1 MATTA
6 TVKEIEQPKAA
17 PPSAGFD
24 INEAFAKLLAVV
36 QLNARDTG
44 GFITFTGENPILP
57 SNHRRGAI
65 MAMGMM
71 GPAAATQRGGPSQNL
86 SVDLRNAVCHIN
98 PLAFFTPTV
107 AGYPIPFGR
116 DAISA
121 YAVSV
126 QRPPVGEVA
135 TGLFPDQRRR
145 RRREVITPRGIHLR
159 ARLAR
164 LWPSDTRVPESWR
177 RATPPPR

>member
-98 PLAFFTPTV
+98 PS
-107 AGYPIPFGR
+107 PFSRRRSPGTR
-116 DAISA
+116 SHL
-121 YAVSV
+121 
-126 QRPPVGEVA
+126 VA
-135 TGLFPDQRRR
+135 TQSQLTLSAFNGHP
-145 RRREVITPRGIHLR
+145 
-159 ARLAR
+159 
-164 LWPSDTRVPESWR
+164 
-177 RATPPPR
+177 